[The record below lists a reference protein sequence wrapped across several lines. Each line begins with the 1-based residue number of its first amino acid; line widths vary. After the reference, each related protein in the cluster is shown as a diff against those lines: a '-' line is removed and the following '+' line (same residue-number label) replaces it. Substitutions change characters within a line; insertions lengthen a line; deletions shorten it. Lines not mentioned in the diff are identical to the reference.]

1 MIGWDILLLL
11 GLVLEDVVTA
21 GTIAKSAGSKP
32 PVESSVESGSGVT
45 ALSSSVGKSKTRLD
59 KPTGA
64 DSIVMTNLE
73 CSTWGLLAMN
83 LSYHDLVSTKRTTK
97 QSVHYH

>member
-1 MIGWDILLLL
+1 MADMKK
-11 GLVLEDVVTA
+11 VTDDL
-21 GTIAKSAGSKP
+21 IIINLYVIIIWMKVSIP
-32 PVESSVESGSGVT
+32 
-45 ALSSSVGKSKTRLD
+45 LSSSVGKSKTRLD

-83 LSYHDLVSTKRTTK
+83 LSYLK
-97 QSVHYH
+97 

>member
-1 MIGWDILLLL
+1 MRRGR
-11 GLVLEDVVTA
+11 GA
-21 GTIAKSAGSKP
+21 GGEGGHSKLNKRGCSFIRNTRVGNNMNGIP
-32 PVESSVESGSGVT
+32 
-45 ALSSSVGKSKTRLD
+45 LSSSVGKSKTRLD

-83 LSYHDLVSTKRTTK
+83 LSYLK
-97 QSVHYH
+97 